1 MRKIELTES
10 QLTRVISESVRN
22 IISENMESQYTHF
35 AVNKSTGLI
44 VNGWDYSD
52 IPGDELRSDA
62 KYYFYEDLK
71 DSGFNPK
78 MYKIWSLKNCIKNGI
93 DVNNESKY
101 WSNTGVW
108 PFETEKEMQEKG
120 LKCGDIAY
128 ERHPDWFV

>member
-22 IISENMESQYTHF
+22 IISENMESQYSHF

-52 IPGDELRSDA
+52 IPGDELRCDA

-78 MYKIWSLKNCIKNGI
+78 MYKIWSLKKL
-93 DVNNESKY
+93 Y
-101 WSNTGVW
+101 
-108 PFETEKEMQEKG
+108 
-120 LKCGDIAY
+120 
-128 ERHPDWFV
+128 

>member
-22 IISENMESQYTHF
+22 IISENMESQYSHF

-101 WSNTGVW
+101 WSKTGVW
-108 PFETEKEMQEKG
+108 PYETEKEMQ
-120 LKCGDIAY
+120 
-128 ERHPDWFV
+128 